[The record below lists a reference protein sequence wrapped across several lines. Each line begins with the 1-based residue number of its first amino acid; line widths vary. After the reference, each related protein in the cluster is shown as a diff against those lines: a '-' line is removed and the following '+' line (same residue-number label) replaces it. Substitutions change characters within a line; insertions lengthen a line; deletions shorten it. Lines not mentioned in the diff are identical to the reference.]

1 MNILLTGATGFTGRH
16 FTAAAQAAGHQ
27 VTPFGSDLRNQQAQR
42 EEINQLDASVDAVV
56 HLAGI
61 SFVGHDDKRAFY
73 DVNLFGT
80 LSLLDALAP
89 ISRQIRC
96 VLLASSANVYGNC
109 EASPISES
117 QPPAPINHYAMSKLA
132 MEHLARNRAARL
144 PIVVVRPFNYTGPGQ
159 QGSFLIPKLV
169 DHFVRKAPFV
179 DLGNLDVER
188 EFNDV
193 RTVCDAY
200 LRLLKGGKPGEIY
213 NVCTGSP
220 HALRH
225 LLDALTR
232 LTGHVLQA
240 RVHPDFVRA
249 NEVHRLCGS
258 PVKLQAAIGSLR
270 PIELEETLRWML
282 ADARGLPADR
292 G

>member
-1 MNILLTGATGFTGRH
+1 M
-16 FTAAAQAAGHQ
+16 
-27 VTPFGSDLRNQQAQR
+27 
-42 EEINQLDASVDAVV
+42 DASVDAVV

-132 MEHLARNRAARL
+132 MEHLARNRAGRL
-144 PIVVVRPFNYTGPGQ
+144 PIIIARPFNYTGPGQ
-159 QGSFLIPKLV
+159 QTSFLIPKLV
-169 DHFVRKAPFV
+169 DHFVRKASFV

-200 LRLLKGGKPGEIY
+200 LRLLESGKPGETY
-213 NVCTGSP
+213 NVCTGVP
-220 HALRH
+220 HVLRH
-225 LLDALTR
+225 LLEALTR
-232 LTGHVLQA
+232 HTGHRLLA
-240 RVHPDFVRA
+240 RVHPDFVRS
-249 NEVHRLCGS
+249 NEVHRLCGN
-258 PVKLQAAIGSLR
+258 PAKLQSAIGGLR
-270 PIELEETLRWML
+270 TIELEETLRWML
-282 ADARGLPADR
+282 TENLGSPAN
-292 G
+292 GA